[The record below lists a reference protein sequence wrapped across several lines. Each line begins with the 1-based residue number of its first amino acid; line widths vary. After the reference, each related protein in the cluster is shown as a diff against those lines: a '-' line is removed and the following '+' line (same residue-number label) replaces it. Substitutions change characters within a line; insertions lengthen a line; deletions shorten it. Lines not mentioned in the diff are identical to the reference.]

1 MKLVRPRQ
9 GMPWNWL
16 CQATGVVPVGAEMP
30 RLQACLRRLGRHRR
44 AAASGGGTERVAAQG
59 GFTLLELLV
68 VISIIALATAGV
80 SIAMRDSGQTLV
92 EREAARL
99 AALLESARAQS
110 RAGGMPVRWRAD
122 AGGFRFEGLPPSA
135 LAAMPGQW
143 LDAGT
148 TVRAPTLLV
157 LGPEPLIGPQQV
169 LITHQAYPERTLR
182 IATDGVRPF
191 TVETVQ

>member
-1 MKLVRPRQ
+1 MTFRTR
-9 GMPWNWL
+9 
-16 CQATGVVPVGAEMP
+16 
-30 RLQACLRRLGRHRR
+30 
-44 AAASGGGTERVAAQG
+44 

-80 SIAMRDSGQTLV
+80 GIAMRDSGQTLV

-110 RAGGMPVRWRAD
+110 RSGGIPVLWRANPQ
-122 AGGFRFEGLPPSA
+122 GFQFEGLSPRAQSA
-135 LAAMPGQW
+135 LPHQW

-148 TVRAPTLLV
+148 AVRGPGLLV

-169 LITHQAYPERTLR
+169 LITHQAYPDRTLR
-182 IATDGVRPF
+182 VATDGVRPF
-191 TVETVQ
+191 TVEAAQ

>member
-1 MKLVRPRQ
+1 MKLARARL

-30 RLQACLRRLGRHRR
+30 RLKACLRRLGRHRR
-44 AAASGGGTERVAAQG
+44 AAASGGGTERVEAQR

-68 VISIIALATAGV
+68 VVSIMALATAGV
-80 SIAMRDSGQTLV
+80 GLAMRDGGQAQL

-110 RAGGMPVRWRAD
+110 RAGGIPVRWRAVPQ
-122 AGGFRFEGLPPSA
+122 GFRFEGLPPSA
-135 LAAMPGQW
+135 QAALPNQW

-148 TVRAPTLLV
+148 TVRGQAVLL

-169 LITHQAYPERTLR
+169 LITHQAHPDRTLR

-191 TVETVQ
+191 SVESLQ

>member
-1 MKLVRPRQ
+1 
-9 GMPWNWL
+9 MPWSWL
-16 CQATGVVPVGAEMP
+16 GQATGIVP
-30 RLQACLRRLGRHRR
+30 
-44 AAASGGGTERVAAQG
+44 SGGSRAAAQG

-68 VISIIALATAGV
+68 VLSIVALATAGAGL
-80 SIAMRDSGQTLV
+80 AMRDSGQTQL

-110 RAGGMPVRWRAD
+110 RAGGLPVRWRSLPQ
-122 AGGFRFEGLPPSA
+122 GFRFEGLPPSA
-135 LAAMPGQW
+135 QAALPNQW

-148 TVRAPTLLV
+148 TVRGQAAVLQ

-169 LITHQAYPERTLR
+169 LITHQAHPDRTLR

-191 TVETVQ
+191 SVESVQ

>member
-1 MKLVRPRQ
+1 MSRSR
-9 GMPWNWL
+9 
-16 CQATGVVPVGAEMP
+16 
-30 RLQACLRRLGRHRR
+30 
-44 AAASGGGTERVAAQG
+44 

-80 SIAMRDSGQTLV
+80 GIAMRDSGQTLV

-110 RAGGMPVRWRAD
+110 RSVGVPVRWRAA

-135 LAAMPGQW
+135 LAALPSQW

-148 TVRAPTLLV
+148 VVRAPAVMV
-157 LGPEPLIGPQQV
+157 LGPEPLIGAQQV
-169 LITHQAYPERTLR
+169 LISHQAYPDRTLR
-182 IATDGVRPF
+182 VATDGVRPF
-191 TVETVQ
+191 TVEPVQ